1 MVLSKFHVSS
11 RTFQVKTAGKTRE
24 SWSFLQINVIFWPID
39 SSCAPSHRWS
49 GESGWALQQ
58 MANVLGLHLP
68 HPALQHPQRLH
79 LHLLPLLVGC
89 EHALLQMFSSI
100 PSAVNNSVPEF
111 CPQDGGN
118 EPSDAALPVFY
129 SSRPGATYYR
139 WPDGTALS
147 LR

>member
-1 MVLSKFHVSS
+1 MVLSRFRVSS

-24 SWSFLQINVIFWPID
+24 SFSFLQINVILWPIH
-39 SSCAPSHRWS
+39 SSCAPSHRGS
-49 GESGWALQQ
+49 GESGRALQQ

-89 EHALLQMFSSI
+89 EHALLQMFSLL
-100 PSAVNNSVPEF
+100 PSAVNNSVAEF

-118 EPSDAALPVFY
+118 EPSDTAFPVFY
-129 SSRPGATYYR
+129 SSRPGAAHYR
-139 WPDGTALS
+139 
-147 LR
+147 